1 MIDTPEAKLGLGKSR
16 SFFTTTRWVLA
27 GLFLALLG
35 LAVSLF
41 LNEVHTSR
49 FQAWFFS
56 HAVSGAT
63 YKVEPGRS
71 RDMRY
76 PINGGPYDVRLGYAG
91 LPSFLDR
98 LQRRGFEITSQARQS
113 PKLIRLMDD
122 GVAAPW
128 FKLGVFP
135 PYREK
140 DQSGLLLYDGYGR
153 PIYHA
158 QYPQRVYPNFESLPR
173 LLVSGLLYIENH
185 TLLDEEN
192 PQQNPAVEWSRFGK
206 ALADESLHLFRPG
219 YHSAGASTLAT
230 QIEKFRHSPNG
241 RTGTPK
247 EKLRQML
254 SASARAYAQGPDTSM
269 ARRQLVL
276 AYLNTV
282 PLAARAGFGE
292 ISGMGDGMWAW
303 YGRSFDEVNGILSD
317 SAPHSVAEQAT
328 VFKEAL
334 SLMISQRSP
343 SFYLNG
349 DMKLLEDLTD
359 SYLRLMARDKVI
371 TPELRD
377 AALRVSLRQ
386 QRERA
391 KPAAVSL
398 VERKGANAVRVK
410 LSTMLGM
417 PRMYDLDHLDLTVRS
432 TLDSKLQQEVTDL
445 LLKLRD
451 PEYAK
456 SVGLGDK
463 FLLQQGEPGGVTYS
477 FTLIERTP
485 TGNQVRVQA
494 DNFDQPFDINEGTKL
509 DLGSTA
515 KLRTLVCYLEVIA
528 DLHRQYAGLSR
539 EELLAIKPT
548 EHEPVLRRWAIDY
561 LKQADDRTLPAML
574 SASMERTYSANP
586 GESFFTGGGRHTFE
600 NFEKSDN
607 NRILTLREAT
617 QRSVNLVYIRL
628 MRDIVHYYMYPPGYD
643 RVVMNDKEDP
653 RRLEYLQRFAD
664 REGRTFM
671 AGFYHK
677 YHGKTPTQ
685 IDDLLVEKAR
695 RSTKR
700 LAVIFRSVYPQADQ
714 AAMEAFIA
722 KHQEPP
728 AKVEAK
734 TLSKLYDEMGPDRF
748 NLADRGYLA
757 GIHPLELWMA
767 AYLHAHPAA
776 GWSEMVKAS
785 AAQRQEVYQ
794 WLFNSKHKGGQ
805 DTRIKEI
812 QEIDAFKKIH
822 AEWKRMGYPFDSLV
836 PSYATAL
843 GASADRPAALA
854 ELMGII
860 SNDGVRL
867 PTVYVDKMHFASG
880 TPYDT
885 SLERPQAKG
894 VRVLPPEI
902 PQLVRQVLSEVVDRG
917 TAHRVSGAFDRKG
930 QHILIG
936 GKTGT
941 GDNRFKTFSRGGGL
955 TSARVVSRSGAF
967 VFYLGDHYF
976 GTIVA
981 YVAGPKAADYKFTS
995 ALPVQVLKV
1004 LAPTLLPRL
1013 DLSPRETSRG
1023 ADAAAEGM
1031 PDVGLPPGTPLCLVP
1046 GMHGVCQMAKQPH
1059 QNGGHPWRKT
1069 DASQEWG
1076 AGLDA
1081 SNAG

>member
-1 MIDTPEAKLGLGKSR
+1 MIDTPEAKLGLGKGKPS
-16 SFFTTTRWVLA
+16 SSATWWALA
-27 GLFLALLG
+27 GLFLALCG

-49 FQAWFFS
+49 FQALFFS
-56 HAVSGAT
+56 HASRHAT
-63 YKVEPGRS
+63 FKVEPGKS
-71 RDMRY
+71 RDMRF
-76 PINGGPYDVRLGYAG
+76 PAGGGPYDQRLGYTGMPNYLA
-91 LPSFLDR
+91 R
-98 LQRRGFEITSQARQS
+98 LQQRGFVVTEQARQS
-113 PKLIRLMDD
+113 PELIKLADS
-122 GVAAPW
+122 GVTGPLLP
-128 FKLGVFP
+128 LGLFL

-140 DQSGLLLYDGYGR
+140 DQGGLRLYDGYGR
-153 PIYHA
+153 AIYQA
-158 QYPQRVYPNFESLPR
+158 PYPQRIYPDFDSLPR

-185 TLLDEEN
+185 TLLDESN
-192 PQQNPAVEWSRFGK
+192 PQLNPAVEWSRFGK
-206 ALADESLHLFRPG
+206 ALVDEGLHLFRPG

-230 QIEKFRHSPNG
+230 QIEKFRHSPGG
-241 RTGTPK
+241 RTGSPK

-254 SASARAYAQGPDTSM
+254 SASVRAYQNGEDTTGS
-269 ARRQLVL
+269 RRQLVV

-292 ISGMGDGMWAW
+292 ISGIGDGMWAW
-303 YGRSFDEVNGILSD
+303 YGRSFKEVNDTLASTQ
-317 SAPHSVAEQAT
+317 PQSVQEQAT
-328 VFKEAL
+328 VFKEAF

-349 DMKLLEDLTD
+349 DMKVLEELTN

-377 AALRVSLRQ
+377 AALQVSLRQ

-391 KPAAVSL
+391 NLTAKSL

-410 LSTMLGM
+410 LAGMLGV
-417 PRMYDLDHLDLTVRS
+417 PRMYDLDHLDLTVNS
-432 TLDSKLQQEVTDL
+432 TLDSGLQQSVTDQ

-451 PEYAK
+451 PDYAK

-463 FLLQQGEPGGVTYS
+463 FLLQQGSPGGVTYS

-485 TGNQVRVQA
+485 NGNKVRVQA

-515 KLRTLVCYLEVIA
+515 KLRTLVTYLEVIA
-528 DLHRQYAGLSR
+528 DLHRQYAAVGR
-539 EELLAIKPT
+539 DELAKIRPT
-548 EHEPVLRRWAIDY
+548 EHESVLRRWAIDY
-561 LKQADDRTLPAML
+561 LRQNDDRSLSTML
-574 SASMERTYSANP
+574 AAAMERQYSANP

-607 NRILTLREAT
+607 GRIMTLREAT
-617 QRSVNLVYIRL
+617 QHSVNLVYIRL
-628 MRDIVHYYMYPPGYD
+628 MRDIARYYMYPPGYD

-653 RRLEYLQRFAD
+653 RRRAYLQRFAD

-671 AGFYHK
+671 AGFYRK
-677 YHGKTPTQ
+677 YHGKNPGE
-685 IDDLLVEKAR
+685 IDAILVEKAR
-695 RSTKR
+695 RSAKR
-700 LAVIFRSVYPQADQ
+700 LAVIFRSVHPQAGQ
-714 AAMEAFIA
+714 SEMAAFIA
-722 KHQEPP
+722 KYLTTPTKLDS
-728 AKVEAK
+728 AAIG
-734 TLSKLYDEMGPDRF
+734 KLYDELGPDRF

-757 GIHPLELWMA
+757 GIHPLELWMV
-767 AYLHAHPAA
+767 AYLHAHPQA
-776 GWSEMVKAS
+776 GWSEMVDAS

-805 DTRIKEI
+805 DSRIRQI
-812 QEIDAFKKIH
+812 QEIDAFRQIH
-822 AEWKRMGYPFDSLV
+822 AAWKRMGYPFDSLV

-854 ELMGII
+854 ELMGIL

-867 PTVYVDKMHFASG
+867 PTVYIDKLHFASD

-885 SLERPQAKG
+885 TLAEAPTRG

-902 PQLVRQVLSEVVDRG
+902 PQLVRQVLSEVVDKG
-917 TAHRVSGAFDRKG
+917 TAHRVSGAFDRKKG
-930 QHILIG
+930 EHTLIG

-967 VFYLGDHYF
+967 VFYIGDHYF

-1004 LAPTLLPRL
+1004 LAPTLMPRL
-1013 DLSPRETSRG
+1013 DLSARETSHG
-1023 ADAAAEGM
+1023 ADSVAEGT
-1031 PDVGLPPGTPLCLVP
+1031 PDVGVQSGTPLCLVP
-1046 GMHGVCQMAKQPH
+1046 SLDGMCQLLKPPSMEALPRREK
-1059 QNGGHPWRKT
+1059 
-1069 DASQEWG
+1069 DALISGRRDEG
-1076 AGLDA
+1076 
-1081 SNAG
+1081 

>member
-1 MIDTPEAKLGLGKSR
+1 MA
-16 SFFTTTRWVLA
+16 A
-27 GLFLALLG
+27 LFLALLG

-41 LNEVHTSR
+41 LNEARTSR
-49 FQAWFFS
+49 LQAWFFS
-56 HAVSGAT
+56 HAVSGAS
-63 YKVEPGRS
+63 YRVEPGKS
-71 RDMRY
+71 RDLRF
-76 PINGGPYDVRLGYAG
+76 PAGGGPYDARLGYAG
-91 LPSFLDR
+91 MPSFLER
-98 LQRRGFEITSQARQS
+98 LQARGFDISAQARQS
-113 PKLIRLMDD
+113 PRLVQLSEG
-122 GVAAPW
+122 GVTAPW
-128 FKLGVFP
+128 FKLGIFP

-140 DQSGLLLYDGYGR
+140 DQAGLLLYDGYGR
-153 PIYHA
+153 PIYRSA
-158 QYPQRVYPNFESLPR
+158 YPQRVYPSFDALPR
-173 LLVSGLLYIENH
+173 LLVTGLLYIENH
-185 TLLDEEN
+185 TLLDDDN

-230 QIEKFRHSPNG
+230 QIEKYRHSPEG
-241 RTGTPK
+241 RTGSPK

-254 SASARAYAQGPDTSM
+254 SASARAYLQGADTS
-269 ARRQLVL
+269 ASRRQLVL

-303 YGRSFDEVNGILSD
+303 YGRPFDEVNSTLASN
-317 SAPHSVAEQAT
+317 APHSVAEQAT

-343 SFYLNG
+343 SFFLNG
-349 DMKLLEDLTD
+349 DMKVLEELTD
-359 SYLRLMARDKVI
+359 SYLRLMARDKMI

-386 QRERA
+386 QRERVTL
-391 KPAAVSL
+391 AAPSQ

-410 LSTMLGM
+410 LSAMLGM
-417 PRMYDLDHLDLTVRS
+417 PRMYDLDHLDLTVNS
-432 TLDSKLQQEVTDL
+432 TLDSQLQQAVTDQ

-451 PEYAK
+451 PDYAK

-515 KLRTLVCYLEVIA
+515 KLRTLVSYLEVIA
-528 DLHRQYAGLSR
+528 DLHRQYAGASR
-539 EELLAIKPT
+539 EELGKIKPT
-548 EHEPVLRRWAIDY
+548 EHEPTLRRWAIDY
-561 LKQADDRTLPAML
+561 LRQSDDRALSSML
-574 SASMERTYSANP
+574 AASLERKYSANP

-607 NRILTLREAT
+607 SRIMTLRDAT
-617 QRSVNLVYIRL
+617 QHSVNLVYIRL

-643 RVVMNDKEDP
+643 RDVMNDKEDP
-653 RRLEYLQRFAD
+653 RRREYLQRFAD
-664 REGRTFM
+664 REGKTFM

-677 YHGKTPTQ
+677 YHGKSAAQ

-695 RSTKR
+695 RSAKR
-700 LAVIFRSVYPQADQ
+700 LAVIFRSVHPQADE
-714 AAMEAFIA
+714 AAMAAFIA
-722 KHQEPP
+722 KHLEPP
-728 AKVEAK
+728 LKTDQK
-734 TLSKLYDEMGPDRF
+734 TLDKLYAEMGPDRF

-757 GIHPLELWMA
+757 SIHPLELWMA
-767 AYLHAHPAA
+767 AYLQAHPGA
-776 GWSEMVKAS
+776 GWSEMVQAS

-812 QEIDAFKKIH
+812 QEIDAFRKIH
-822 AEWKRMGYPFDSLV
+822 ADWKRLGYPFDSLV
-836 PSYATAL
+836 PSYASAL

-854 ELMGII
+854 ELMSVI

-867 PTVYVDKMHFASG
+867 PTVYIDKLHFAAD

-885 SLERPQAKG
+885 TLARPPAKG

-902 PQLVRQVLSEVVDRG
+902 AQLTRQVLSEVVDKG

-930 QHILIG
+930 QHVLIG

-967 VFYLGDHYF
+967 VFYIGDHYF

-1013 DLSPRETSRG
+1013 DLTPREPSRG
-1023 ADAAAEGM
+1023 ADAVAEGM

-1046 GMHGVCQMAKQPH
+1046 GMDGVCQMAKPAV
-1059 QNGGHPWRKT
+1059 GG
-1069 DASQEWG
+1069 DASWRRRHAESASPGG
-1076 AGLDA
+1076 AENGA
-1081 SNAG
+1081 

>member
-1 MIDTPEAKLGLGKSR
+1 MIDTSEAKLGLGKGKPS
-16 SFFTTTRWVLA
+16 SSAWWALF
-27 GLFLALLG
+27 GLFIALCG

-49 FQAWFFS
+49 FQAMFFS
-56 HAVSGAT
+56 RAARHAT
-63 YKVEPGRS
+63 FQVEPGRS
-71 RDMRY
+71 KDMRF
-76 PINGGPYDVRLGYAG
+76 PERGGPYDLRMGYSD
-91 LPSFLDR
+91 LPRYLDR
-98 LQRRGFEITSQARQS
+98 LQNRGFAITGQARQS
-113 PKLIRLMDD
+113 PDMIRLVDS
-122 GVAAPW
+122 GVTGPLLP
-128 FKLGVFP
+128 LGLFP

-140 DQSGLLLYDGYGR
+140 DQSGLLVYDGYGR
-153 PIYHA
+153 AIY
-158 QYPQRVYPNFESLPR
+158 QSLYPQRVYRDFDALPR

-185 TLLDEEN
+185 SLLDASN

-206 ALADESLHLFRPG
+206 ALADEGLHLLRPG

-230 QIEKFRHSPNG
+230 QIEKFRHSPGG

-254 SASARAYAQGPDTSM
+254 SASVRAYHGGEDTS
-269 ARRQLVL
+269 AVRRQLVVE
-276 AYLNTV
+276 YLNTV

-292 ISGMGDGMWAW
+292 ISGIGDGMWAW
-303 YGRSFDEVNGILSD
+303 YGRSFDEVNRTLASDAPLSVD
-317 SAPHSVAEQAT
+317 EQAT
-328 VFKEAL
+328 VFKEAF

-343 SFYLNG
+343 SYFLNG
-349 DMKLLEDLTD
+349 DMKVLEALTD

-386 QRERA
+386 QREKA
-391 KPAAVSL
+391 SFVGKSL

-410 LSTMLGM
+410 LAGMLGM
-417 PRMYDLDHLDLTVRS
+417 PRMYDLDHLDLTVNS
-432 TLDSKLQQEVTDL
+432 TLDSQLQQEVTDK

-451 PEYAK
+451 PDYAK

-463 FLLQQGEPGGVTYS
+463 FLLQQGSPGGVTYS

-485 TGNQVRVQA
+485 VGNQVRVQA

-515 KLRTLVCYLEVIA
+515 KLRTLVTYLEVIA
-528 DLHRQYAGLSR
+528 DLHRQYAGLDKA
-539 EELLAIKPT
+539 ELAAIRPT
-548 EHEPVLRRWAIDY
+548 EHESVLRRWAIDY
-561 LKQADDRTLPAML
+561 LKQNDDRSLSAML
-574 SASMERTYSANP
+574 AASMERKYSANP

-607 NRILTLREAT
+607 SRILTLREAT
-617 QRSVNLVYIRL
+617 QHSVNLVYIRL
-628 MRDIVHYYMYPPGYD
+628 MRDVAHYYMYPAGYD
-643 RVVMNDKEDP
+643 REVMGDKDDP
-653 RRLEYLQRFAD
+653 RRLAYLQRFAD
-664 REGRTFM
+664 REGKTFM
-671 AGFYHK
+671 AGFYRK
-677 YHGKTPTQ
+677 YHGKSASE
-685 IDDLLVEKAR
+685 IDAALVEKAR
-695 RSTKR
+695 RSAKR
-700 LAVIFRSVYPQADQ
+700 LAVIFRSVHPTEGQAEM
-714 AAMEAFIA
+714 AAFITRY
-722 KHQEPP
+722 QTPP
-728 AKVEAK
+728 AKMDPGNLA
-734 TLSKLYDEMGPDRF
+734 KLYDELGPDRF

-757 GIHPLELWMA
+757 GVHPLELWMV
-767 AYLHAHPAA
+767 AYLHAHPKA
-776 GWSEMVKAS
+776 GWSDMVQAS

-805 DTRIKEI
+805 DNRIRQI
-812 QEIDAFKKIH
+812 QEIDAFRQIH
-822 AEWKRMGYPFDSLV
+822 AAWKRMGYPFDSLV

-867 PTVYVDKMHFASG
+867 PTVYIDKLHFASA

-885 SLERPQAKG
+885 TLAQVLARG

-902 PQLVRQVLSEVVDRG
+902 PQLVRQVLSEVVDKG
-917 TAHRVSGAFDRKG
+917 TAHRAAGAFDRKG
-930 QHILIG
+930 EHVLIG

-967 VFYLGDHYF
+967 VFYIGDHYF

-1004 LAPTLLPRL
+1004 LAPTLAPRL
-1013 DLSPRETSRG
+1013 DLTPRGTSQG
-1023 ADAAAEGM
+1023 ADSVAEGT
-1031 PDVGLPPGTPLCLVP
+1031 PDLGLPPGTPLCLVP
-1046 GMHGVCQMAKQPH
+1046 SLGGMCQLLKQP
-1059 QNGGHPWRKT
+1059 QMDALPQRRREADWRA
-1069 DASQEWG
+1069 DGREG
-1076 AGLDA
+1076 
-1081 SNAG
+1081 